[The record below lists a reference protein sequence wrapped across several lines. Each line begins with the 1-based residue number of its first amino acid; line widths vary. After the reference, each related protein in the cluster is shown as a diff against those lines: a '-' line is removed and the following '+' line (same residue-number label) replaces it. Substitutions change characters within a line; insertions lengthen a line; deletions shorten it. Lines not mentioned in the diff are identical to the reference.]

1 MNIQFNPLRAL
12 LFVLI
17 ACSSVFG
24 QAEAKRQIAP
34 EVAKL
39 GKGFVSN
46 TAQVNGTTLHYV
58 RSGTGPAV
66 ILLHGFPQDWY
77 EFHQIMPRLAKK
89 FTVIAVDLRGVGG
102 SAATPDGYDAANLAE
117 DVHQLARQLRLE
129 RPYNAGHDIGGMVA
143 YAFARLYPTQV
154 RGVMILDV
162 PLPGIEPW
170 EEAKANPVLWHVGFH
185 QTPNLPEK
193 LIAGRQFVYFREGF
207 FNRFTA
213 NSRSITDSD
222 VAHYVKSY
230 AAPKQLRAGM
240 EFYRA
245 FPANEK
251 FNKEQQSPIDVPI
264 VLAGGDKVVGQL
276 IPRMAESLRKNRC
289 TNVTTEVI
297 KDSGHYVADEQP
309 TIVAE
314 LIERYASI

>member
-1 MNIQFNPLRAL
+1 MQFHSLRAL

-24 QAEAKRQIAP
+24 QAEAKRQIDP
-34 EVAKL
+34 GVAKL
-39 GKGFVSN
+39 GKGFVSK

-58 RSGTGPAV
+58 RGGTGPAV

-77 EFHQIMPRLAKK
+77 EFHPIMPHLATK

-102 SAATPDGYDAANLAE
+102 SAAPPDGYDAANLAE
-117 DVHQLARQLRLE
+117 DVHLLAQQLRLE
-129 RPYNAGHDIGGMVA
+129 RPYIAGHDIGGMVA

-170 EEAKANPVLWHVGFH
+170 EEAKANPILWHISFH
-185 QTPNLPEK
+185 QTPDVPEK
-193 LIAGRQFVYFREGF
+193 LLAGRQFVYFRDGI

-213 NSRSITDSD
+213 NSRAITDAD
-222 VAHYVKSY
+222 VTHYVKSY
-230 AAPKQLRAGM
+230 AAPQQLRAGM

-251 FNKEQQSPIDVPI
+251 FNKEQQSPVDVPI
-264 VLAGGDKVVGQL
+264 VLAGGDKAFGQL
-276 IPRMAESLRKNRC
+276 IPRMAEALRKNGC

-297 KDSGHYVADEQP
+297 TDSGHYVVGEQP
-309 TIVAE
+309 TRVAE